1 MPIARIRGL
10 NLQYEVIGDD
20 GPMAVLVTGGRRGYS
35 EFTALASLIAAEGY
49 RVLLHDRRNTGASD
63 ISFDGKEVEE
73 AVWADDLFELLNQLD
88 AAPAFIGGAS
98 SGARTALNFCVRHPE
113 ATRALLL
120 MRVTGGEHA
129 AQRLT
134 ENYYAQFLRLAK
146 EGGMKAVCA
155 SEQYQERFVDNPSNL
170 DKLMAV
176 DVDEYIAVITN
187 WMSMFQEVAH
197 FPVMG
202 LSEEQLRA
210 ITVPTII
217 IPGNDLT
224 HSSSSA
230 YAAHELIEGSELHQL
245 PITDEDVPLIPY
257 PEWGYLEPEIAET
270 FTDFMRRH

>member
-1 MPIARIRGL
+1 MPIAQVRGL
-10 NLQYEVIGDD
+10 NLKYEIVGDE
-20 GPMAVLVTGGRRGYS
+20 GPMVVLITGGRRGYA
-35 EFTALASLIAAEGY
+35 EFSSLASLIAAEGY

-63 ISFDGKEVEE
+63 ISFDGDEVEE
-73 AVWADDLFELLNQLD
+73 AVWADDLFELLTQLG
-88 AAPAFIGGAS
+88 ATPAFIGGAS
-98 SGARTALNFCVRHPE
+98 SGARTALNFCVRHPD

-129 AQRLT
+129 AKRLT
-134 ENYYAQFLRLAK
+134 ETYYAQFIRLAQ
-146 EGGMKAVCA
+146 EGGMEAVCA
-155 SEQYQERFVDNPSNL
+155 NEQYQERFVDNPANL

-176 DVDEYIAVITN
+176 DVDDYLGVISN
-187 WMSMFQEVAH
+187 WMSMFKEVAD

-210 ITVPTII
+210 IDVPTMI

-230 YAAHELIEGSELHQL
+230 HAAHQFINGSELHEL

-270 FTDFMRRH
+270 FVEFMRRH